1 MESLSPAA
9 QTSGMSFAAA
19 APFHPYDGDFF
30 MYPNPRILVVTAVFL
45 KVLLWLAAVAGAQP
59 ASAES
64 LADTLKPI
72 LESYPGEAGVVVRHL
87 ESGEEFE
94 WRADVVQPTASL
106 IKLAVMITAYRQS
119 DAGQLDLGRMVE
131 LQAADKVPGSGILT
145 DHFSPG
151 TKISLRDAIRLMI
164 RWSDNTATNLVIR
177 ETGLGAVSETMQS
190 LGFPNT
196 QLHSFVY
203 RGDTTIA
210 PERSR
215 LFGLGSTTAGETVR
229 ILESLHRGSIASP
242 PSCAAMLEHLKNCED
257 RTKLVR
263 DLPETVKAA
272 HKTGAVSASRC
283 DAGIIYGPKGAFAVC
298 VLTTANP
305 DRSWKD
311 DNAAHV
317 LMGKLG
323 KASYDYF
330 NPAWETGSATAA
342 ELRLGVFGPRVE
354 MLQRTLNA
362 RMTPAPGLGVDG
374 DFGPATEAAVRRF
387 QESSALANTGIV
399 DAAFWEKLGPVVDAA
414 EVPEPAVVNSQT
426 LTRSPEDALSGLP
439 FVSCD
444 AWTIVDA
451 ASGKQLAGVDAD
463 VPRDFASTTKM
474 MTAWLTARIADIRPQ
489 VLDEVLTM
497 SDRADETRGSTADVR
512 SGESLPVREA
522 LYGLMLPSGNDMSV
536 ALAEHFGGRAHEL
549 LQLHPEPSQT
559 LPADPLL
566 RFVNAMNLEAK
577 RLGMLKTSYRNPH
590 GMTDA
595 DHKSTPA
602 DLALLGNQLLQNPLL
617 QAVVSTRQRGA
628 AVRGPGG
635 YQRNVLWKNTNELL
649 AIEGYAGVKTG
660 TTDQAGACLVSS
672 SERGGRQLIVVVLG
686 SAASEARYTDSR
698 NLYRWAWQE
707 LAGAKK
713 ESGK

>member
-1 MESLSPAA
+1 MLSQSLQQLLTPPRIAI
-9 QTSGMSFAAA
+9 TPMLLNHRILTVA
-19 APFHPYDGDFF
+19 APF
-30 MYPNPRILVVTAVFL
+30 
-45 KVLLWLAAVAGAQP
+45 LLLLLLATP
-59 ASAES
+59 AATQQVSAES
-64 LADTLKPI
+64 LPDILKPI
-72 LESYPGEAGVVVRHL
+72 VETYPGEVAVVVRHL
-87 ESGEEFE
+87 KSGEEFE
-94 WRADVVQPTASL
+94 WRADAVQPTASL
-106 IKLAVMITAYRQS
+106 IKLAVMITAYRQA
-119 DAGQLDLGRMVE
+119 DAGQLDLNHTLE

-151 TKISLRDAIRLMI
+151 MKISLRDAIRLMI
-164 RWSDNTATNLVIR
+164 RWSDNTATNLVVR
-177 ETGLGAVSETMQS
+177 ETGLKSVSETMQA
-190 LGFPNT
+190 LGFPGT
-196 QLHSFVY
+196 QLNSFVY

-215 LFGLGSTTAGETVR
+215 QFGLGSTTARETVA

-242 PSCAAMLEHLKNCED
+242 ASCDAMLEHLKNCED
-257 RTKLVR
+257 RSMLVR
-263 DLPETVKAA
+263 DLPETVKVA

-283 DAGIIYGPKGAFAVC
+283 DAGIIYGPKGAFAIC

-323 KASYDYF
+323 KAAYDYF
-330 NPAWETGSATAA
+330 NPAWEAGSAAAA
-342 ELRLGVFGPRVE
+342 ELQLGAFGPRVE

-362 RMTPAPGLGVDG
+362 RMNPAPGLGIDG
-374 DFGPATEAAVRRF
+374 DFGPATESAVRRF
-387 QESSALANTGIV
+387 QESSALAVTGIA
-399 DAAFWEKLGPVVDAA
+399 DAALWEKLGPVVEAA
-414 EVPEPAVVNSQT
+414 EVPEPAVVNAQT
-426 LTRSPEDALSGLP
+426 LTQAPEDALTGPP

-444 AWTIVDA
+444 AWTIVDVR
-451 ASGKQLAGVDAD
+451 SGKQLAGQAAD

-474 MTAWLTARIADIRPQ
+474 MTAWLTARMADSKPD
-489 VLDEVLTM
+489 VLDEVITM
-497 SDRADETRGSTADVR
+497 SDRADETRGSTADIR
-512 SGESLPVREA
+512 SGESLSVREA

-536 ALAEHFGGRAHEL
+536 ALAEHFGGRVHEFL
-549 LQLHPEPSQT
+549 ELPTVAAQP

-566 RFVNAMNLEAK
+566 KFVNAMNLEAK
-577 RLGMLKTSYRNPH
+577 RLGMLNTSYRNPH

-595 DHKSTPA
+595 EHKSTPA
-602 DLALLGNQLLQNPLL
+602 DLALLGVRILEHSLLQN
-617 QAVVSTRQRGA
+617 VVSTRQRGA
-628 AVRGPGG
+628 SVRGPGG
-635 YQRNVLWKNTNELL
+635 YQRNVIWKNTNELL

-672 SERGGRQLIVVVLG
+672 SERNGRRLIVVVLG

-707 LAGAKK
+707 LAGAMK